1 MQKIALA
8 AAFTVL
14 LSASAFAQTSEE
26 QNLCMNDA
34 FRVCSHTIP
43 DRGRTVACM
52 VQNKSQL
59 SAPCQM
65 VMDKYAQP
73 TTTTAYAE
81 PAPAAAPV
89 RTVKNASMKPVRTA
103 DRAAPR
109 QAAQHPDALT
119 HALRPMCAHRLDLRS
134 ALTAI

>member
-1 MQKIALA
+1 MQNRIALA
-8 AAFTVL
+8 AAFTIVL
-14 LSASAFAQTSEE
+14 STSAFAQSAEE

-59 SAPCQM
+59 SSSCQM

-73 TTTTAYAE
+73 TTATAYAA

-89 RTVKNASMKPVRTA
+89 RTVKNASLKPVKTA
-103 DRAAPR
+103 T
-109 QAAQHPDALT
+109 AQ
-119 HALRPMCAHRLDLRS
+119 RPGKPLNILMR
-134 ALTAI
+134 

>member
-1 MQKIALA
+1 MQNRIALA
-8 AAFTVL
+8 AAMTIM
-14 LSASAFAQTSEE
+14 LSASAFAQTAEE

-73 TTTTAYAE
+73 TTATAYAA
-81 PAPAAAPV
+81 PAPVAAPA
-89 RTVKNASMKPVRTA
+89 RMVKNASMKPMKTA
-103 DRAAPR
+103 T
-109 QAAQHPDALT
+109 AQ
-119 HALRPMCAHRLDLRS
+119 RPGKPLNILMR
-134 ALTAI
+134 

>member
-8 AAFTVL
+8 AAFTIVL
-14 LSASAFAQTSEE
+14 STSAFAQTAEE

-59 SAPCQM
+59 SSPCQM

-73 TTTTAYAE
+73 TTATAYAA

-89 RTVKNASMKPVRTA
+89 RTVKNASMTPVKTATAQRPGKPLNILMR
-103 DRAAPR
+103 
-109 QAAQHPDALT
+109 
-119 HALRPMCAHRLDLRS
+119 
-134 ALTAI
+134 

>member
-1 MQKIALA
+1 MQNRIALA
-8 AAFTVL
+8 AAFTIL
-14 LSASAFAQTSEE
+14 LSTSAFAQSAEE

-59 SAPCQM
+59 SSSCQM

-73 TTTTAYAE
+73 TTATAYAA
-81 PAPAAAPV
+81 PAPVAAPV
-89 RTVKNASMKPVRTA
+89 RTVKNASLKPVKTA
-103 DRAAPR
+103 
-109 QAAQHPDALT
+109 AAQ
-119 HALRPMCAHRLDLRS
+119 RPGKPLNILMR
-134 ALTAI
+134 

>member
-1 MQKIALA
+1 MQNRIALA
-8 AAFTVL
+8 AALTFGL
-14 LSASAFAQTSEE
+14 LSTSAFAQTSEE

-59 SAPCQM
+59 SSACQM

-73 TTTTAYAE
+73 TTATAYAA
-81 PAPAAAPV
+81 PAPVAAPV
-89 RTVKNASMKPVRTA
+89 RTVKNASMKSVKTA
-103 DRAAPR
+103 T
-109 QAAQHPDALT
+109 AQ
-119 HALRPMCAHRLDLRS
+119 RPGKPLNILMR
-134 ALTAI
+134 

>member
-1 MQKIALA
+1 MQKKIALA

-26 QNLCMNDA
+26 QGLCMNDA

-73 TTTTAYAE
+73 TTATAYAE
-81 PAPAAAPV
+81 PAHVAAPV

-103 DRAAPR
+103 T
-109 QAAQHPDALT
+109 AQ
-119 HALRPMCAHRLDLRS
+119 RPGKPLNILMR
-134 ALTAI
+134 

>member
-8 AAFTVL
+8 AAFTIA

-52 VQNKSQL
+52 VQNKTQL

-73 TTTTAYAE
+73 TTETAYAA
-81 PAPAAAPV
+81 PAPVAAPV
-89 RTVKNASMKPVRTA
+89 RTIKNASMKPVRTA
-103 DRAAPR
+103 T
-109 QAAQHPDALT
+109 AQ
-119 HALRPMCAHRLDLRS
+119 RPGKPLNILMR
-134 ALTAI
+134 

>member
-1 MQKIALA
+1 MQNRIALA
-8 AAFTVL
+8 AAFTIVL
-14 LSASAFAQTSEE
+14 STSAFAQTSEE

-43 DRGRTVACM
+43 DRGRTVTCM

-73 TTTTAYAE
+73 TTTTAYA
-81 PAPAAAPV
+81 APAALAAPV
-89 RTVKNASMKPVRTA
+89 RTVKNASMKPMKTA
-103 DRAAPR
+103 T
-109 QAAQHPDALT
+109 AQ
-119 HALRPMCAHRLDLRS
+119 RPGKPLNILMR
-134 ALTAI
+134 

>member
-1 MQKIALA
+1 MQNRIALA
-8 AAFTVL
+8 AAFTIVL
-14 LSASAFAQTSEE
+14 STSAFAQSAEE

-59 SAPCQM
+59 SSSCQM

-73 TTTTAYAE
+73 TTTTATAYAA
-81 PAPAAAPV
+81 PAPVAAPV
-89 RTVKNASMKPVRTA
+89 RTVKNASLKPVKTA
-103 DRAAPR
+103 T
-109 QAAQHPDALT
+109 AQ
-119 HALRPMCAHRLDLRS
+119 RPGKPLNILMR
-134 ALTAI
+134 

>member
-8 AAFTVL
+8 AALTIVL
-14 LSASAFAQTSEE
+14 STSAFAQTAEE

-52 VQNKSQL
+52 VEKKTQL
-59 SAPCQM
+59 SRPCQEVMDRYAQPTDHDRVRRALLRSPRRSAPCQERL
-65 VMDKYAQP
+65 DEAGQD
-73 TTTTAYAE
+73 
-81 PAPAAAPV
+81 
-89 RTVKNASMKPVRTA
+89 R

-109 QAAQHPDALT
+109 QAAQHPDAL
-119 HALRPMCAHRLDLRS
+119 S
-134 ALTAI
+134 ATT